1 MDNQSWGI
9 LGLIVFQVIKGA
21 LDAFADRRREKKLD
35 HIKKVGDDTH
45 TLSNSAMG
53 AALKAFSLSQKN
65 CYLALKRIS
74 EMTKET
80 TDITAAE
87 AALNSW
93 VAAERISGRH
103 DAQQEQVDK
112 NVGKPLIVPLTETIK
127 TEAQNSQSQ
136 P

>member
-1 MDNQSWGI
+1 MESWAVVLLAI
-9 LGLIVFQVIKGA
+9 ATTVRSF
-21 LDAFADRRREKKLD
+21 FAWAADKEAAAKLD

-112 NVGKPLIVPLTETIK
+112 NVGVPLIIPLTETIE